1 MKSKDKLELMC
12 LNSASYVLKEVEL
25 AGREKILAVLNSC
38 RWFIK
43 SIFSSCLKMVSS
55 MFSL

>member
-25 AGREKILAVLNSC
+25 AGRGKILAVLNSC
-38 RWFIK
+38 R
-43 SIFSSCLKMVSS
+43 
-55 MFSL
+55 